1 MATTTNTPKTAKIE
15 KSIEVSKRRIAEY
28 AKKAKMYRSRFEK
41 KNELGLNLDE
51 LRTDYDGSK
60 EKFAEIRDFNGRIT
74 DGWRALYD
82 EKIGHDDGYWKYCDM
97 HEYAVYYVENVRH
110 GLNEQ
115 RHLAE
120 LESQLNAANAVIKE
134 QKAKEENPDALR
146 KILVDLMADYKV
158 VWFNEMREWRS
169 NSYDVVWAKKPMWKR
184 WIERKDRLVC
194 NYHRQLG
201 WNTQTHAKL
210 RKNLDEKE
218 KMYRHHL
225 CSEQLGYKT
234 KDEYMAHVEL
244 DLIHLWSRNM
254 NYLVEKCEK
263 CDIDLDK
270 IEIRN
275 PRVEEKGFSVLIYDG
290 KQRVIDVRTIWA
302 AEHSYLV
309 TPHTRYIITE
319 RKLKGGVK

>member
-1 MATTTNTPKTAKIE
+1 MKTTGNTPKTAKLQ

-28 AKKAKMYRSRFEK
+28 AKKAEMYRSRFEK
-41 KNELGLNLDE
+41 NNEFGLNLND

-60 EKFAEIRDFNGRIT
+60 VRFAEIRDYNTVIKR
-74 DGWRALYD
+74 DWRAKYE
-82 EKIGHDDGYWKYCDM
+82 EKYGDDGYWKYCKS
-97 HEYAVYYVENVRH
+97 EENAAYYVENVCH
-110 GLNEQ
+110 GLDEQ

-120 LESQLNAANAVIKE
+120 LESQISVANAVIAE
-134 QKAKEENPDALR
+134 QKSKEENPDALR
-146 KILVDLMADYKV
+146 KMLVDLMADYKV
-158 VWFNEMREWRS
+158 VWFNEMREWKS

-218 KMYRHHL
+218 KMYRRHL
-225 CSEQLGYKT
+225 CSEQLDYKI

-263 CDIDLDK
+263 YDIDLDK

-275 PRVEEKGFSVLIYDG
+275 PRVQSKGFSVLIYDG

-309 TPHTRYIITE
+309 TPHTRYIVTE
-319 RKLKGGVK
+319 RKIKSGVK

>member
-1 MATTTNTPKTAKIE
+1 MNAQNNTPKTAKLQ

-28 AKKAKMYRSRFEK
+28 AKKAEMYRSRFEK
-41 KNELGLNLDE
+41 NNELGLNLND

-60 EKFAEIRDFNGRIT
+60 TRFAEINENNTVVKR
-74 DGWRALYD
+74 GWRAKYE
-82 EKIGHDDGYWKYCDM
+82 EKYGNDGYWKYCKLEDN
-97 HEYAVYYVENVRH
+97 AAYYVENVRH

-120 LESQLNAANAVIKE
+120 LESQISAANAVIAE
-134 QKAKEENPDALR
+134 QKSKEENPDALR
-146 KILVDLMADYKV
+146 KMLVDLMADYKV
-158 VWFNEMREWRS
+158 VWFNEMREWKS
-169 NSYDVVWAKKPMWKR
+169 ESYDVVWAKKPMWKR
-184 WIERKDRLVC
+184 WIERKDRLCC
-194 NYHRQLG
+194 NYWRQLG

-210 RKNLDEKE
+210 RKNLNEKE
-218 KMYRHHL
+218 KMYRRHL
-225 CSEQLGYKT
+225 CSEQLGYKI

-263 CDIDLDK
+263 YDIDLDK

-275 PRVEEKGFSVLIYDG
+275 PRVEDKGFSVLIYDG

>member
-1 MATTTNTPKTAKIE
+1 MKTTGNTPKTAKLQ

-28 AKKAKMYRSRFEK
+28 AKKAEMYRSRFEK
-41 KNELGLNLDE
+41 NNEFGLNLND
-51 LRTDYDGSK
+51 LRTDYDGTK
-60 EKFAEIRDFNGRIT
+60 ATFNAIGKHN
-74 DGWRALYD
+74 DKVCENWRARYED
-82 EKIGHDDGYWKYCDM
+82 KYGKNDGYWKYYDLRGNA
-97 HEYAVYYVENVRH
+97 ERYVENNKN

-120 LESQLNAANAVIKE
+120 LESQISAANAVIAE
-134 QKAKEENPDALR
+134 QKSKEENPDALR
-146 KILVDLMADYKV
+146 KMLVDLMADYKV
-158 VWFNEMREWRS
+158 VWFNEMREWKS
-169 NSYDVVWAKKPMWKR
+169 ESYDVVWAKKPMWKR
-184 WIERKDRLVC
+184 WIERKDRLCC
-194 NYHRQLG
+194 NYWRQLS

-218 KMYRHHL
+218 KMYRRHL
-225 CSEQLGYKT
+225 CSEQLGYKN
-234 KDEYMAHVEL
+234 KNEYMAHVEL

-275 PRVEEKGFSVLIYDG
+275 PRVQSRGFSVLIYDG

-309 TPHTRYIITE
+309 TPHTRYIVTE
-319 RKLKGGVK
+319 RKIKGGVK

>member
-1 MATTTNTPKTAKIE
+1 MKTTGNTPKTAKIE
-15 KSIEVSKRRIAEY
+15 KSIEVSKRRIVEY
-28 AKKAKMYRSRFEK
+28 AKKAEMYRLRFEK
-41 KNELGLNLDE
+41 NNEFGLNLND

-60 EKFAEIRDFNGRIT
+60 ARFAEINDYNTVIQRDWWAKYEEKYGHN
-74 DGWRALYD
+74 DGF
-82 EKIGHDDGYWKYCDM
+82 WKYHKLEENAEYYGENIR
-97 HEYAVYYVENVRH
+97 HE
-110 GLNEQ
+110 LSEQ

-120 LESQLNAANAVIKE
+120 LESQMSAANAVIAE
-134 QKAKEENPDALR
+134 QKSKEENPDALR
-146 KILVDLMADYKV
+146 KMLVDLMADYKV
-158 VWFNEMREWRS
+158 VWFNEMCEWKS

-184 WIERKDRLVC
+184 WIERKERLCC
-194 NYHRQLG
+194 NYWRQLG
-201 WNTQTHAKL
+201 WGKHIRLEKALK
-210 RKNLDEKE
+210 EKE
-218 KMYRHHL
+218 KMYRRHL

-263 CDIDLDK
+263 YDIDLDK

-275 PRVEEKGFSVLIYDG
+275 PRVEDKGFSVLIYDG